1 MSSTLSHL
9 SESGKLFIKK
19 KTSLTETVI
28 EHFSTLRFPVHE
40 TRGKCIGNCS
50 TAPRTVQAI

>member
-19 KTSLTETVI
+19 KDKKNITDRNSD
-28 EHFSTLRFPVHE
+28 
-40 TRGKCIGNCS
+40 
-50 TAPRTVQAI
+50 